1 MLISTGF
8 GSSDRED
15 RAEFTEYSFPE
26 ESFELFSTRHW
37 VSRAR
42 CEKALLKKT
51 LVSKSNIDECSCFK
65 INSFLGDLGELDG
78 QGMCIHFSHWYD
90 LCADYEMFKVIR
102 SGKRRRKHA
111 QVTNNPDI

>member
-1 MLISTGF
+1 MYAELKLNPLPCRMEITLRFTGREMASAMIT
-8 GSSDRED
+8 SSVSVR
-15 RAEFTEYSFPE
+15 RLVKYTSAPP
-26 ESFELFSTRHW
+26 LPQRHW

-51 LVSKSNIDECSCFK
+51 
-65 INSFLGDLGELDG
+65 
-78 QGMCIHFSHWYD
+78 YD

-102 SGKRRRKHA
+102 SGKRRRKYA